1 MSPVFKKL
9 TLDLSQPIER
19 LHMIR
24 AKARECGNIM
34 SADEHVHR
42 IDLECVQLS
51 RELAETVDRPS
62 WFRIEPLG
70 CEGET
75 AGLGY

>member
-9 TLDLSQPIER
+9 TLEVSQPIEV
-19 LHMIR
+19 LPTIW
-24 AKARECGNIM
+24 AEARERGNIV

-51 RELAETVDRPS
+51 RHLTEIVDRAS
-62 WFRIEPLG
+62 WLRSKPLG
-70 CEGET
+70 CQGET
-75 AGLGY
+75 AGLG

>member
-9 TLDLSQPIER
+9 TLEVSQPIEV
-19 LHMIR
+19 LPTIR
-24 AKARECGNIM
+24 AEARERGNIV

-42 IDLECVQLS
+42 IDLECMQLS
-51 RELAETVDRPS
+51 RELAETIDRPS